1 MPIMVFE
8 ACVVLVRL
16 KKPSTVCVCVCA
28 HWGKGKYFF
37 FFLRIGER
45 KVLRGL
51 GCTLVFVTAQTIV
64 KWVVSCIGVL
74 LIV

>member
-1 MPIMVFE
+1 MC
-8 ACVVLVRL
+8 ACVRIG
-16 KKPSTVCVCVCA
+16 
-28 HWGKGKYFF
+28 GKESIFF

-64 KWVVSCIGVL
+64 KWVVSCTGVL